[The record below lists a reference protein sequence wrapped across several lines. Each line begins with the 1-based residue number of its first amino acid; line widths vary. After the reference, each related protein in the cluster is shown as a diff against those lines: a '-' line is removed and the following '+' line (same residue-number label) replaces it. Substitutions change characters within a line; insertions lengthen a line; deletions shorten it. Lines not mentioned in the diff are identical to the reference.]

1 MTYQTDTIKDF
12 ITTSTQL
19 YDQQKRQISEELS
32 SLGADFKSAV
42 YPVMRPRAV
51 FQPRNVFHEFPANLS
66 RNVIKEISALVSYP
80 GSGEN

>member
-42 YPVMRPRAV
+42 YPVMRPRVV
-51 FQPRNVFHEFPANLS
+51 F
-66 RNVIKEISALVSYP
+66 
-80 GSGEN
+80 